1 MHTKDKQSLTID
13 ALNVVGKKV
22 DVDIN
27 ILKKYPN
34 LKEIIIKNIEIDNKI
49 IELLNNLKL
58 LEKVFFVN
66 CQINTK
72 IQLNQITRMEL
83 AYCKNVKENI
93 LCDNLSRLYI
103 DSCTKV
109 DIKNFAH
116 LKLISLAITNTI
128 IRNLNYIEN
137 IQSIRNLYLNEI
149 DLNQNI
155 DFNKLSNL
163 EKLDLDGS
171 KVQDKEE
178 FFNQIKNKS
187 IKVTFKEIYRR
198 IG

>member
-1 MHTKDKQSLTID
+1 MDTKDKQSLTIN
-13 ALNVVGKKV
+13 ALNIVGKKV

-27 ILKKYPN
+27 ILKKYLN
-34 LKEIIIKNIEIDNKI
+34 LKEVIIKNIEIDNKI

-83 AYCKNVKENI
+83 AYCKNVKGNI
-93 LCDNLSRLYI
+93 LCNNLSRLYI
-103 DSCTKV
+103 DSCMEV
-109 DIKNFAH
+109 DIKDFLD
-116 LKLISLAITNTI
+116 LKLVSLAITNTI

-155 DFNKLSNL
+155 DFNKLNNL

-187 IKVTFKEIYRR
+187 IKVTFKETYRR

>member
-1 MHTKDKQSLTID
+1 MDTNDKQSLTIN
-13 ALNVVGKKV
+13 ALNIVGKRV
-22 DVDIN
+22 DVDVN

-34 LKEIIIKNIEIDNKI
+34 LKEVIIKNIEIDDKI
-49 IELLNNLKL
+49 IQLLNNLKL
-58 LEKVFFVN
+58 LERVFFVN
-66 CQINTK
+66 CEIDTK
-72 IQLNQITRMEL
+72 IQLNQVTRMEL

-93 LCDNLSRLYI
+93 LCNNLSRLYI
-103 DSCTKV
+103 DSCIEV
-109 DIKNFAH
+109 DIKDFMYI
-116 LKLISLAITNTI
+116 KLVSLAITDTI

-171 KVQDKEE
+171 KIQNKEKI
-178 FFNQIKNKS
+178 FNQLKNKS
-187 IKVTFKEIYRR
+187 IKVTFREIYRR

>member
-1 MHTKDKQSLTID
+1 MDTKDKQSLTIN
-13 ALNVVGKKV
+13 ALNIVGKKV

-58 LEKVFFVN
+58 LEKVFLVN
-66 CQINTK
+66 CEINTK
-72 IQLNQITRMEL
+72 IQLNQITKMEL
-83 AYCKNVKENI
+83 AYCKNVKGNI
-93 LCDNLSRLYI
+93 LCNNLSRLYI
-103 DSCTKV
+103 DNCVEV
-109 DIKNFAH
+109 DINDFMQ
-116 LKLISLAITNTI
+116 LKLESLAITNTI

-137 IQSIRNLYLNEI
+137 IQSVRNLYLNEV
-149 DLNQNI
+149 DLNQEI
-155 DFNKLSNL
+155 DFNKLNNL

-171 KVQDKEE
+171 KVQNKEE

-187 IKVTFKEIYRR
+187 IKVTFKENYRR